1 MIQGENM
8 IISELI
14 KDIMY
19 NQNLNQID
27 FAEKIECTQTQV
39 SEWINNNSKPSYEKL
54 QKIGKVFN
62 IDGNVL
68 LDLEEKPNH
77 RRIDN
82 NRITV
87 VDLFAG
93 VGGLSYGFAH
103 NKNFQ
108 VLLANEYDKDIA
120 KAYSLNHPN
129 VKMLDCDI
137 KDLTEEILSKEIPSK
152 VDIVVGGPPCQSYST
167 LGKRQNDDR
176 AHLFEE
182 YCRVLTILKPKM
194 FLFENVTG
202 ILSMNSGKLFRDV
215 QKCFEDIGYEL
226 KYKVLNAADY
236 GVPEIRE
243 RVILVGTRGK
253 NSFQYPKPTHGVGNG
268 LKPYVTLEDALSDLP
283 QMESG
288 EEKTYYASE
297 PQNDFQLFV
306 HDCEKLRDNL
316 SPKNGEHL
324 IKLMKALPDGGSKDD
339 LPEELRPKSGFGN
352 TYAKMWWKKPAP
364 TITRN
369 FACPSSSRCIHPRDS
384 RALSTREGARLQS
397 FPDSYKFYGST
408 SMKNLQIGNAV
419 PPLLSIELAN
429 QVNKFFKG
437 IKDEI

>member
-1 MIQGENM
+1 ML
-8 IISELI
+8 ISELI

-19 NQNLNQID
+19 EEKLNQND
-27 FAEKIECTQTQV
+27 FAKKISCTQTQV
-39 SEWINNNSKPSYEKL
+39 SEWINCNSKPSYDNL
-54 QKIGKVFN
+54 QMIGKVFK
-62 IDGNVL
+62 IDGNKI
-68 LDLEEKPNH
+68 LDIEEKIEPMN
-77 RRIDN
+77 ITQKQ
-82 NRITV
+82 ITV

-93 VGGLSYGFAH
+93 VGGLSYGFTR
-103 NKNFQ
+103 NKDFK

-120 KAYSLNHPN
+120 KAYSLNHPD

-137 KDLTEEILSKEIPSK
+137 KDLTEDILKKELPVK

-182 YCRVLTILKPKM
+182 YCRILKIIKPKM

-202 ILSMNSGKLFRDV
+202 ILSMNNGNLFKEV
-215 QKCFEDIGYEL
+215 QKCFEEIGYEL
-226 KYKVLNAADY
+226 KYQVLNAADY

-243 RVILVGTRGK
+243 RVILVGTKGI
-253 NSFQYPKPTHGVGNG
+253 NNFEYPLPTHGTEKG

-283 QMESG
+283 IMESG
-288 EEKTYYASE
+288 EEKTEYASE
-297 PQNDFQLFV
+297 PKNDFQKFV
-306 HDCEKLRDNL
+306 HDCDKLRDNQ

-324 IKLMKALPDGGSKDD
+324 IRLMKALPDGGSKED

-352 TYAKMWWKKPAP
+352 TYAKMWWKRPAP

-384 RALSTREGARLQS
+384 RALSTREGSRLQS

-408 SMKNLQIGNAV
+408 SMKNLEIGNAV
-419 PPLLSIELAN
+419 PPLLSIALAK
-429 QVNKFFKG
+429 QVSKF
-437 IKDEI
+437 IKK

>member
-1 MIQGENM
+1 M
-8 IISELI
+8 IIAELI
-14 KDIMY
+14 KDLMY
-19 NQNLNQID
+19 EENLNQID
-27 FAEKIECTQTQV
+27 LAKKINCTQTQI
-39 SEWINNNSKPSYEKL
+39 SEWINGNSKPSYDNL
-54 QKIGKVFN
+54 QMIGKTFK
-62 IDGNVL
+62 IDGNII
-68 LDLEEKPNH
+68 LDLEQKSETKNIGNK
-77 RRIDN
+77 RLK
-82 NRITV
+82 V

-103 NKNFQ
+103 DDSFE
-108 VLLANEYDKDIA
+108 VVLANEYEKDIA
-120 KAYSLNHPN
+120 KAYSLNHPG
-129 VKMLDCDI
+129 VKVLDCDI
-137 KDLTEEILSKEIPSK
+137 RDLTEEMLKNEISGQ

-182 YCRVLTILKPKM
+182 YCRILTILKPKM

-202 ILSMNSGKLFRDV
+202 ILSMNGGKLFTEI
-215 QKCFEDIGYEL
+215 QECFKNIGYEL

-243 RVILVGTRGK
+243 RVILVGTRCK
-253 NSFQYPKPTHGVGNG
+253 NSFEYPMPTHGNSEG

-283 QMESG
+283 SLESG
-288 EEKTYYASE
+288 EENSE
-297 PQNDFQLFV
+297 YFSSPMNEFQRFV
-306 HDCEKLRDNL
+306 HDCDKLRDNQ

-324 IKLMKALPDGGSKDD
+324 IRIMHALPDGGSKED

-369 FACPSSSRCIHPRDS
+369 FACPSSSRCVHPRDS

-408 SMKNLQIGNAV
+408 SMKNLEIGNAV
-419 PPLLSIELAN
+419 PPLLSVALAK
-429 QVNKFFKG
+429 QVNLFFKG